1 MTPQKILIIRLS
13 SIGDIVL
20 ATPLIRVLR
29 NKFPTAQID
38 FIVKKEFAQILK
50 YNPNIT
56 NLIEF
61 DTANGFKE
69 LLKVRRRISKER
81 YDLIVDIHNNLRSI
95 FLRTFAGAQVVR
107 VNKRIF
113 KRFLLV
119 KFKINLYKNAIHV
132 VERYIETLS
141 NFSIKN
147 DNQGLNVFVPEYM
160 IEAVKNK
167 INFSA
172 DDLYIAIAPSAKHET
187 KRWLPER
194 FAQLGDKLIEKFNA
208 KIILLGS
215 EEDKPRCE
223 TVKRLMQN
231 QPINLCGQTSL
242 LESAAVLSLCKLL
255 ITNDSGL
262 MHIGSAMKTKIV
274 AIFGSTVKEFGFFPY
289 GTESIVVEK
298 NIPCRPCTH
307 IGREKCPKGHF
318 KCMNDIQV
326 EDVFNACANLLRI

>member
-1 MTPQKILIIRLS
+1 M
-13 SIGDIVL
+13 L